1 MTTPGDSA
9 ARADSLH
16 RVVILGGGFG
26 GLAAAKALARA
37 PVRVTVV
44 DRRNFHLFQP
54 LLYQVATG
62 GLSPADIAAPLRA
75 LLAQQRNAR
84 VLLAE
89 ATDLDPAARRVLF
102 SDGALDYDSLIVACG
117 AHHHY
122 FGHPEWEPIA
132 PGLKTLEDATAIR
145 RKILVAFEAAERE
158 PDPARRAA
166 WLTFVL
172 VGGGPTG
179 VELAGALAEIARHT
193 LKHDFRRIDPAA
205 AHILLVEGAE
215 RILPPYMP
223 ALSARAERSL
233 ARLGVE
239 TRTRTR
245 VTAIAAGQVELECD
259 GRSERISARTVV
271 WAAGVAGAPF
281 GRVLAARAAAE
292 LDRAGRVV
300 VRPDLTLPAHPEIF
314 VVGDLASCAAGTDG
328 KPLPGV
334 AQVAMQ
340 QGRYAARVI
349 ARRARGGA
357 EQEPPFRYRD
367 YGSMAVIGRG
377 AGIADFGWLRLARA
391 PAWLVWLF
399 VHLMALVDFE
409 NRLLVFI
416 QWAWSYA
423 TWNRGARLIT
433 GESPLP
439 LPRAASEGAPP
450 DGLPARRTE
459 H

>member
-1 MTTPGDSA
+1 MMRTGSSVSA
-9 ARADSLH
+9 CAPH

-37 PVRVTVV
+37 PVAVTVV

-75 LLAQQRNAR
+75 LLRRQRNAR

-122 FGHPEWEPIA
+122 FGHPEWEPLA

-145 RKILVAFEAAERE
+145 RKLLVAFEAAERE
-158 PDPARRAA
+158 PDPALRAA

-205 AHILLVEGAE
+205 ARILLVEGVE
-215 RILPPYMP
+215 RILPPYVP
-223 ALSARAERSL
+223 ALSARAESAL

-245 VTAIAAGQVELECD
+245 VTAITAGSVELECD
-259 GRSERISARTVV
+259 GRSARISARTVV

-314 VVGDLASCAAGTDG
+314 VLGDLASCAAGADG

-357 EQEPPFRYRD
+357 EPEPPFRYRD

-377 AGIADFGWLRLARA
+377 AGIADFGWLRLAGA

-439 LPRAASEGAPP
+439 LRPPRE
-450 DGLPARRTE
+450 
-459 H
+459 